1 MEALFNDPQSNA
13 QTLTQKQKGN
23 KQYFSIIDSTGVNIN
38 INQFSHTNAK
48 RKESKKAKRIKKI
61 KPAAQR

>member
-1 MEALFNDPQSNA
+1 MEALFNEPSSQA

-38 INQFSHTNAK
+38 INQFSHATTK
-48 RKESKKAKRIKKI
+48 RKETKKTKRLKRI
-61 KPAAQR
+61 KPAA